1 MPFKFF
7 NNPTSKDKNSFSYF
21 KYAFGE
27 IFLVAIGVLIAVQV
41 NNWNEVRLL
50 KIQKKENL
58 LNLYNAIKKDS
69 EFLSQLH
76 DANNFR
82 HNSINQLLKW
92 TKVPINKLDS
102 FTPNL
107 ASKSIWN
114 KPVPEN
120 YNEEFYKT
128 TIAWVNRSK
137 KMMIQ
142 SYAMDELKSSG
153 FYSKL
158 NNENLKTLLNDYY
171 NDLYWVF
178 GDEDNHKNINELHEY
193 LRDKYNLVLSD
204 LAYLK
209 KPIQFIKTEKSL
221 IVRLRLISNRA
232 NWRSYRAKVSQLMAE
247 KVLIALKE
255 EIDS

>member
-58 LNLYNAIKKDS
+58 LNLYNAIKKD
-69 EFLSQLH
+69 
-76 DANNFR
+76 
-82 HNSINQLLKW
+82 
-92 TKVPINKLDS
+92 KLDS